1 MSNRTEGRRDAII
14 KAVMELTA
22 ERGFHR
28 SPKALISK
36 KAGVGTGTIYRY
48 STFGVKVKR

>member
-1 MSNRTEGRRDAII
+1 MSNRTDGRRDAII
-14 KAVMELTA
+14 MAVMELTA